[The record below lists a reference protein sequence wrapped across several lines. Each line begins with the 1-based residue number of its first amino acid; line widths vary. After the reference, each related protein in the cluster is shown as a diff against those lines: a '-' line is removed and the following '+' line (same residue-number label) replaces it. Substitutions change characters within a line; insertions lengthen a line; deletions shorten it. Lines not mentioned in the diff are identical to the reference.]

1 MNRHLSLLGL
11 ASGLVLAAS
20 PLRAEEVVTYEV
32 TLSKDVFTPA
42 EIKVPAGKPFML
54 KMINGNAKPAELESK
69 PMKVEKIAP
78 ANGTIVV
85 RVRAMEPGKY
95 LFVDEFQEDT
105 AKAHVIVE

>member
-1 MNRHLSLLGL
+1 MRRRLALLALS
-11 ASGLVLAAS
+11 AGLVLAAS
-20 PLRAEEVVTYEV
+20 PLRAEDAVTYEV

-54 KMINGNAKPAELESK
+54 KLTNNNAKPAELESK
-69 PMKVEKIAP
+69 QMKVEKIAP
-78 ANGTIVV
+78 ANASIVV